1 MSKKNRRKGQIET
14 LDQGQILTDKSPRI
28 YQESKLKWN
37 LSIRE
42 RSDLTERQKVIIETM
57 LDKKTR
63 AVFIDGIYGSSKTFL
78 SVLASL
84 KLLGMG
90 KIDKILYIRNP
101 VESSST
107 GKLGFTP
114 GEASE
119 KFSVYTVPLIEKLE
133 EMLPSNEITALQK
146 ENRIEGIPLGYVRG
160 RNWNCKA
167 VIVDEAACLSYE
179 DIILLMTRCGEFTKI
194 FFVGD
199 ATNQNDIGN
208 KTGFRRVFDIF
219 NDIES
224 KEHGVF
230 TFELKDSSDIVR
242 SKFVRFLA
250 DKLGMIRRPLTT
262 ATISEPMFPTVSN
275 IGNKI

>member
-1 MSKKNRRKGQIET
+1 M
-14 LDQGQILTDKSPRI
+14 
-28 YQESKLKWN
+28 
-37 LSIRE
+37 
-42 RSDLTERQKVIIETM
+42 TERQKVIIETM
-57 LDKKTR
+57 LDKNTR

-84 KLLGMG
+84 KLLSLG

-119 KFSVYTVPLIEKLE
+119 KFSIYTVPLIEKLE
-133 EMLPSNEITALQK
+133 EMLPSNQIVALQK

-167 VIVDEAACLSYE
+167 VIVDEAACMSFE
-179 DIILLMTRCGEFTKI
+179 DLILLLTRCGEFTRI
-194 FFVGD
+194 FFIGD
-199 ATNQNDIGN
+199 SLNQSDIGS
-208 KTGFRRVFDIF
+208 KSGFRKMFDMF
-219 NDIES
+219 NDAES

-230 TFELKDSSDIVR
+230 TFELRQANDIVR
-242 SKFVRFLA
+242 SKFLRFCV
-250 DKLGMIRRPLTT
+250 DKLGMIRRPMTT
-262 ATISEPMFPTVSN
+262 TSTEPMFPPA
-275 IGNKI
+275 K